1 MRRLILDRS
10 EDVMK
15 FVASL
20 TGEARYPN
28 YDDAIGLEKDGR
40 LVAGVVYQA
49 YNGPNVAMHFAVA
62 GSPHVI
68 TPGFVC
74 AAFRFPFILLR
85 CNRISGYVRAD
96 NLAAQQLDENLGFRR
111 EGVIREGASDRT
123 DFILYGMLKHECRFL
138 EGRYLRAMNRDLA
151 QPEIVTP

>member
-1 MRRLILDRS
+1 MKQLVLDRTD
-10 EDVMK
+10 DVMR

-20 TGEARYPN
+20 TGEESYPN
-28 YDDAIGLEKDGR
+28 YDDAIGLERDGK
-40 LVAGVVYQA
+40 LVAGVLYQA
-49 YNGPNVAMHFAVA
+49 YNGPSIVMHVAMS

-68 TPGFVC
+68 TPGFIC

-96 NLAAQQLDENLGFRR
+96 NLAAQRLDEHLGFKR

-138 EGRYLRAMNRDLA
+138 DGRYLEAMNRELA
-151 QPEIVTP
+151 